1 MQVLFVEDVPG
12 TAYAGDIKNVK
23 NGFGRNYLLPKR
35 LAVLATPDQM
45 NRVARL
51 QSSASKR
58 RDVAEKS
65 MSAVAEK
72 IAGATITIE
81 VRAGR
86 NNRLYGSITNSM
98 IAEELNAIAGQ
109 EIDRRL
115 VVTEPIRQL
124 GTYEVPVKLGFGFEP
139 SVTVRVAPI
148 GGSLEKE
155 ATAEEVVADLE
166 TDGEAGADPRRGRR
180 SAQRRSARGSG
191 GAGRA
196 PDFVGS
202 AMVNTDRLP
211 PQDVEAEE
219 AVVGSLLIDSDALL
233 KVATVL
239 EAGDFSLPRTK
250 ACYDACLA
258 LFDRTEAINQVTVA
272 QELYQKGVLE
282 EIGGAMYLSHL
293 VAKTPTSAHIEHYAR
308 IVHRVAMMR
317 RLIEASEAI
326 AAVGYEGGP
335 DVDAALTQ
343 AEDHLFRLRTG
354 EGGRDFVA
362 LSDILTQYLED
373 RRESSEL
380 RPDAPEIIPTGFLD
394 LDKLLGGLQ
403 RSDLV
408 ILAARPSLGKSSLA
422 LNIAYNAANASGAHV
437 ALFSL
442 EMGKEQLADRLLS
455 SVSQIDAYRLREYR
469 QGRQFDT
476 EEGSLVQAIGELSDL
491 PIWVDDTPLLNVVE
505 MRSKARRLHIECG
518 LDLIII
524 DYLQLM
530 HGDGRGSGGNR
541 VQEVSEISRSLKGLA
556 RDLDVPVLALSQLSR
571 AIESRPDRR
580 PMLSDLRE
588 SGSIEQDADVVMFIF
603 REDMIHGEEQWE
615 KLHPDRP
622 YPKGASEIIVAK
634 HRHGPIGMIKLWFD
648 ERITTFRNAAKVN

>member
-1 MQVLFVEDVPG
+1 
-12 TAYAGDIKNVK
+12 
-23 NGFGRNYLLPKR
+23 
-35 LAVLATPDQM
+35 
-45 NRVARL
+45 
-51 QSSASKR
+51 
-58 RDVAEKS
+58 
-65 MSAVAEK
+65 
-72 IAGATITIE
+72 
-81 VRAGR
+81 
-86 NNRLYGSITNSM
+86 
-98 IAEELNAIAGQ
+98 
-109 EIDRRL
+109 
-115 VVTEPIRQL
+115 
-124 GTYEVPVKLGFGFEP
+124 
-139 SVTVRVAPI
+139 
-148 GGSLEKE
+148 
-155 ATAEEVVADLE
+155 
-166 TDGEAGADPRRGRR
+166 
-180 SAQRRSARGSG
+180 
-191 GAGRA
+191 
-196 PDFVGS
+196 
-202 AMVNTDRLP
+202 MVNTDRLP

-362 LSDILTQYLED
+362 LSDILTQYLVD
-373 RRESSEL
+373 RHESSEL

-437 ALFSL
+437 AVFSL

-476 EEGSLVQAIGELSDL
+476 EEGSLMQAIGELSEL
-491 PIWVDDTPLLNVVE
+491 PIWVDDTPLLTVVE
-505 MRSKARRLHIECG
+505 MRSKARRLHIERG
-518 LDLIII
+518 LDLIIV

-556 RDLDVPVLALSQLSR
+556 RDLDVPILALSQLSR

-648 ERITTFRNAAKVN
+648 ERITTFRNAAKAS

>member
-1 MQVLFVEDVPG
+1 
-12 TAYAGDIKNVK
+12 
-23 NGFGRNYLLPKR
+23 
-35 LAVLATPDQM
+35 
-45 NRVARL
+45 
-51 QSSASKR
+51 
-58 RDVAEKS
+58 
-65 MSAVAEK
+65 
-72 IAGATITIE
+72 
-81 VRAGR
+81 
-86 NNRLYGSITNSM
+86 
-98 IAEELNAIAGQ
+98 
-109 EIDRRL
+109 
-115 VVTEPIRQL
+115 
-124 GTYEVPVKLGFGFEP
+124 
-139 SVTVRVAPI
+139 
-148 GGSLEKE
+148 
-155 ATAEEVVADLE
+155 
-166 TDGEAGADPRRGRR
+166 
-180 SAQRRSARGSG
+180 
-191 GAGRA
+191 
-196 PDFVGS
+196 
-202 AMVNTDRLP
+202 MVNTDRLP

-362 LSDILTQYLED
+362 LSDILTQYLVD

-380 RPDAPEIIPTGFLD
+380 RPDAPEVIPTGFLD

-476 EEGSLVQAIGELSDL
+476 EEGSLMQAIGELSEL

-505 MRSKARRLHIECG
+505 MRSKARRLHIERG